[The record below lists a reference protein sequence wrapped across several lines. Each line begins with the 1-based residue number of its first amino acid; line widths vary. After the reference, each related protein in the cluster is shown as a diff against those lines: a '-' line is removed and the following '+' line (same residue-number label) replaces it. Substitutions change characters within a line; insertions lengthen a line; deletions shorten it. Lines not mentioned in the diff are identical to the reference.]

1 MTDASTTA
9 GTRPAPSGHGRAL
22 RAQVRFEVT
31 TFLREPTDLFFSA
44 ALPVLFLVI
53 FTSIFG
59 DDPVTEGSS
68 VTIAQQM
75 VPGFVAF
82 ALVASGFTSM
92 ALNLVF
98 KRERGMLKRIRITPV
113 PMWVVFGGLVGR
125 VLLTSTT
132 VTLVLLAV
140 GRAAFGVSLPL
151 AHVPLLLAA
160 LLLGSIALCC
170 LGVAATALVRNE
182 DAAPAITNAI
192 VLPLFFVSGVF
203 IPSSQLPDGLRI
215 VGEAFPVEPL
225 VAALVDAFDPGSVA
239 LGPTL
244 RHLGVLAAWGA
255 VGLVVASRTFRTV
268 PERDRE

>member
-1 MTDASTTA
+1 MTATA
-9 GTRPAPSGHGRAL
+9 AAPSASSLRAL

-44 ALPVLFLVI
+44 ALPLLFLVI

-59 DDPVTEGSS
+59 DDPVEEGSS

-92 ALNLVF
+92 ALNVVF
-98 KRERGMLKRIRITPV
+98 KRERGMLKRIRVTPV
-113 PMWVVFGGLVGR
+113 PMWVVFGGLAGR
-125 VLLTSTT
+125 VLLTSAT
-132 VTLVLLAV
+132 VTAVLLAV
-140 GRAAFGVSLPL
+140 GRVAFDVSLPL
-151 AHVPLLLAA
+151 AHLPLLGTGLV
-160 LLLGSIALCC
+160 LGSASLCC

-182 DAAPAITNAI
+182 DAAPATTNAI

-203 IPSSQLPDGLRI
+203 IPSDQLPDGLR
-215 VGEAFPVEPL
+215 VLGEVFPVEPF
-225 VAALVDAFDPGSVA
+225 VAVLVDAFDPGPVP

-244 RHLGVLAAWGA
+244 GHLAVVAAWGA
-255 VGLVVASRTFRTV
+255 VGLVVAGRTFRTV
-268 PERDRE
+268 PQRDRE